1 MPVTFLVP
9 GNFPPTTGA
18 IVYDTRLAAALRTLG
33 TTVDLT
39 PVPGHHPAPDEAAR
53 QAAAAIA
60 AALPGGLV
68 VIDGFC
74 LYAFA
79 EQSARLGRAIGM
91 VHHPMSQEPQ
101 LPEAERACFLA
112 TEQALLPCLAHL
124 LVPSEA
130 VRRQLVQA
138 VGLDAARITVLA
150 PGIPEAPRSAGSGG
164 PGRHLLSV
172 ASLIPRKGHDTVLRA
187 LQRLP
192 DLDWHFTLCG
202 DASID
207 PGHAAFLKTLAEGPG
222 LAGRVT
228 FAGTRTPTEMEALW
242 QSADLFISASV
253 FEGYGMAVAEAVR
266 HGLPLALAREAAA
279 PELIPAAASAIV
291 EAGDDVQLAK
301 ALRRIIYDA
310 DLHAALADASWQA
323 GRALPR
329 WDDQAQLFLKQFPG

>member
-1 MPVTFLVP
+1 MPVTFFTP

-18 IVYDTRLAAALRTLG
+18 IVYDTRLAEALRALG
-33 TTVDLT
+33 ASVDLKS
-39 PVPGHHPAPDEAAR
+39 VLGRHPEPDEAAL
-53 QAAAAIA
+53 QNAAAIA
-60 AALPGGLV
+60 AALPAGRVL
-68 VIDGFC
+68 IDGFC

-79 EQSARLGRAIGM
+79 EQATHLTSAIGM
-91 VHHPMSQEPQ
+91 LHHPMSQEPQ
-101 LPEAERACFLA
+101 LPEAERARFLA
-112 TEQALLPCLAHL
+112 AERALLPCLAHL

-130 VRRQLVQA
+130 VRRQLVDA
-138 VGLDAARITVLA
+138 VGLDAAQITVLA
-150 PGIPEAPRSAGSGG
+150 PGIPETPRSAGSGG

-187 LQRLP
+187 LQSLP
-192 DLDWHFTLCG
+192 DLDWRFTICG

-207 PGHAAFLKTLAEGPG
+207 PEHAAVLRRLAEGPG

-228 FAGTRTPTEMEALW
+228 FVGPRTPEQMEALW
-242 QSADLFISASV
+242 QSADVFISASI

-279 PELIPAAASAIV
+279 PEVIPAAASAIV
-291 EAGDDVQLAK
+291 EPGDHVQLAK

-310 DLHAALADASWQA
+310 DVHAALADASWQA

-329 WDDQAQLFLKQFPG
+329 WEDQAQAFLKHFPG

>member
-18 IVYDTRLAAALRTLG
+18 IVYDTRLAEALRALG
-33 TTVDLT
+33 TVVGLT
-39 PVPGHHPAPDEAAR
+39 PVPGHHPAPDAAAR
-53 QAAAAIA
+53 QEAAAIA
-60 AALPGGLV
+60 AALPAGRV

-79 EQSARLGRAIGM
+79 EQAAHLGRAIGM

-101 LPEAERACFLA
+101 LPAPERARFLA

-130 VRRQLVQA
+130 VRRQLVEA
-138 VGLDAARITVLA
+138 VGLNGARITVLA
-150 PGIPEAPRSAGSGG
+150 PGIPDAPRSAGSDG

-187 LQRLP
+187 LQRLT
-192 DLDWHFTLCG
+192 DLDWHFTICG
-202 DASID
+202 DAGID
-207 PGHAAFLKTLAEGPG
+207 PTHAAELKRLAETPG

-228 FAGTRTPTEMEALW
+228 FVGARTPAEMEALW
-242 QSADLFISASV
+242 QSADLFISASI

-279 PELIPAAASAIV
+279 AELIPGAASAIV
-291 EAGDDVQLAK
+291 EPGDDVQLAK

-310 DLHAALADASWQA
+310 DLHAALADASWLA

-329 WDDQAQLFLKQFPG
+329 WEDQAQLFLKQFPD